1 MRLDQSPICPGCTS
15 LRVRGVAGP
24 HRDRDLKELL
34 LAIPIGV
41 FGLGSDLGLP
51 VEHTDN
57 HAAYIGSWIKL
68 SRKDSRAIF
77 TAAARAEEA
86 YGYLLRLTR
95 LDKPEA
101 VDDPDRMAA

>member
-1 MRLDQSPICPGCTS
+1 MVFTFQPLFFAGLSGY
-15 LRVRGVAGP
+15 VA
-24 HRDRDLKELL
+24 EMTACLL
-34 LAIPIGV
+34 GA
-41 FGLGSDLGLP
+41 DLGLP
-51 VEHTDN
+51 VEHIDN

-68 SRKDSRAIF
+68 MRKDSRAIF